1 MNNVLLLVRKAR
13 EGNDPCRRLGTD
25 AMLIELV
32 ALHDEMLEQLRT
44 DQCGEVADPAFF
56 ADMIRQHEEA
66 AASLRHMLENPES
79 GNATG
84 DALWSQ
90 SPRTMSAS

>member
-1 MNNVLLLVRKAR
+1 MNNVLLLVRQAR
-13 EGNDPCRRLGTD
+13 QGTDPRRRLGTD

-32 ALHDEMLEQLRT
+32 ALHDEMLEQLRI
-44 DQCGEVADPAFF
+44 DQCGDIADPSFF

-66 AASLRHMLENPES
+66 AASLRHLLENPES
-79 GNATG
+79 VDAAR

-90 SPRTMSAS
+90 SPQTMSAS

>member
-13 EGNDPCRRLGTD
+13 QGTDPRPRLGTD

-32 ALHDEMLEQLRT
+32 ALHDAMLEQLRI
-44 DQCGEVADPAFF
+44 DQCGAVADPAFF

-66 AASLRHMLENPES
+66 AASLRHLLENPD
-79 GNATG
+79 NV
-84 DALWSQ
+84 DANRDTLWSQ
-90 SPRTMSAS
+90 SPRTLSAS